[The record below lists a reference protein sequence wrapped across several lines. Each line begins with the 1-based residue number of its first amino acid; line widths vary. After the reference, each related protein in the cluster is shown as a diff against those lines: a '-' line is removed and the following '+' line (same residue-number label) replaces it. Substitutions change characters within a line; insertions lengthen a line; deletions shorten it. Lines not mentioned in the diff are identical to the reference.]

1 MEPAP
6 RMALHVER
14 AMFDITENIP
24 LPSETT
30 KEKQRAKASIN
41 NLIKRFQT
49 AYRAVY
55 GKTPQVVYNDPW
67 IKIDT
72 QKTRVN
78 ASRLK
83 EMSRQLESRL
93 L

>member
-1 MEPAP
+1 MIE
-6 RMALHVER
+6 
-14 AMFDITENIP
+14 ICENIP

-30 KEKQRAKASIN
+30 KEKRRARATIN
-41 NLIKRFQT
+41 NLIKRFQE
-49 AYRAVY
+49 AYRQIY
-55 GKTPQVVYNDPW
+55 GRTPNVEYQEPW

-72 QKTRVN
+72 QKARVN
-78 ASRLK
+78 ISRLK

>member
-1 MEPAP
+1 MIE
-6 RMALHVER
+6 
-14 AMFDITENIP
+14 ICENIP

-41 NLIKRFQT
+41 NLIKRFQE
-49 AYRAVY
+49 AYRQIY
-55 GKTPQVVYNDPW
+55 GRTPNVEYQEPW
-67 IKIDT
+67 IKVDT
-72 QKTRVN
+72 QKARVN
-78 ASRLK
+78 ISRLK